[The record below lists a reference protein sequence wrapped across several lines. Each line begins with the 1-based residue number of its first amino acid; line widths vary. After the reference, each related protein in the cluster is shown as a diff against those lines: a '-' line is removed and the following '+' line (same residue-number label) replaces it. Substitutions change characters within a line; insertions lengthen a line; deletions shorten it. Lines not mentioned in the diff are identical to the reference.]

1 MRCWMICMMSATALA
16 YLFNKA
22 QGGLDMAGD
31 IRLLEQRHGITFL
44 ECLEACLYTSEFVK
58 EWERLW
64 KKKLIPSTPLDRMI
78 DSATGYDMAVMGEF
92 ADFVYECVFHIF

>member
-1 MRCWMICMMSATALA
+1 MS
-16 YLFNKA
+16 
-22 QGGLDMAGD
+22 D

-44 ECLEACLYTSEFVK
+44 ECLQTCLHTREFVK

-64 KKKLIPSTPLDRMI
+64 GKQLVSKTPLDRMI

-92 ADFVYECVFHIF
+92 ADFVYECVFSLF